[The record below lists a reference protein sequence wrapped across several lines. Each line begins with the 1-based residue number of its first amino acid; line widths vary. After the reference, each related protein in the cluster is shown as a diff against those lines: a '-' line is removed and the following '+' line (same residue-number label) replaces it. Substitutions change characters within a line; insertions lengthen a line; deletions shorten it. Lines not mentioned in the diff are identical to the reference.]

1 MKALLVLA
9 FIAASWSVNSA
20 ADEDA
25 HVGRLRRFLSSGF
38 SLSNLSVDDRRSKLQ
53 MVRQLLNLRTEEG
66 KMEGVGA
73 ETQVDPEIGLNA
85 EGIVKRSMS
94 NAAITRV
101 QKSPSWPFIA
111 LGYHP

>member
-25 HVGRLRRFLSSGF
+25 DEDAHVGRLRRFLSSGF
-38 SLSNLSVDDRRSKLQ
+38 SLENLSVDDRRSKLQ
-53 MVRQLLNLRTEEG
+53 MVRQLLNLRSEEG

-94 NAAITRV
+94 NAAK
-101 QKSPSWPFIA
+101 KSTVVIA
-111 LGYHP
+111 VW